1 MHSLSVAHSREKNNV
16 ARCSAMVLELIC
28 VKGKSMRDM
37 KAEAKD
43 AAIKLLAW
51 YGAGMLIFQLLQ
63 RLAT

>member
-1 MHSLSVAHSREKNNV
+1 
-16 ARCSAMVLELIC
+16 MVLELIC